1 MDSLIYR
8 YYVTFV
14 LMEVKEVKIENLHN
28 ARKRIRDIGCDP
40 KSIDIMAPKA
50 VFRTLLIKDVHPIDA
65 IIIKQDMLS
74 LGGEVAIPKDVFE
87 RRDEKCKILV
97 MGTLR
102 QLKDL
107 VGKLY
112 RHHSRIKTIAKELE
126 DFLEEEYE
134 GSESRK
140 KDL

>member
-1 MDSLIYR
+1 MSNLR
-8 YYVTFV
+8 R
-14 LMEVKEVKIENLHN
+14 IEISDIEH
-28 ARKRIRDIGCDP
+28 ARKLIQDIGCDP
-40 KSIDIMAPKA
+40 KSIEIMAPKA

-112 RHHSRIKTIAKELE
+112 RHHSRIKTIAKELK

-140 KDL
+140 KDF

>member
-1 MDSLIYR
+1 MSNLR
-8 YYVTFV
+8 R
-14 LMEVKEVKIENLHN
+14 IEISDIEH
-28 ARKRIRDIGCDP
+28 ARKLIQDIGCDP

-50 VFRTLLIKDVHPIDA
+50 VFRTLLIEDVHPIDA

-74 LGGEVAIPKDVFE
+74 IGGEVAIPKDVFE

-134 GSESRK
+134 ESESRK

>member
-1 MDSLIYR
+1 MSNLR
-8 YYVTFV
+8 R
-14 LMEVKEVKIENLHN
+14 IEISDIEH
-28 ARKRIRDIGCDP
+28 ARKLIQDIGCDP
-40 KSIDIMAPKA
+40 KSIEIMAPKA

>member
-1 MDSLIYR
+1 MSNLR
-8 YYVTFV
+8 R
-14 LMEVKEVKIENLHN
+14 IEISDIEH
-28 ARKRIRDIGCDP
+28 ARKLIQDIGCDP
-40 KSIDIMAPKA
+40 KSIEIMAPKA
-50 VFRTLLIKDVHPIDA
+50 VFRTLLIEDVHPIDA

-74 LGGEVAIPKDVFE
+74 IGGEVAIPKDVFE

>member
-1 MDSLIYR
+1 MR
-8 YYVTFV
+8 R
-14 LMEVKEVKIENLHN
+14 IEISDIEH
-28 ARKRIRDIGCDP
+28 ARKLIQDIGCDP
-40 KSIDIMAPKA
+40 KSIEIMAPKA

>member
-1 MDSLIYR
+1 MSNLRKVEISD
-8 YYVTFV
+8 
-14 LMEVKEVKIENLHN
+14 IEH
-28 ARKRIRDIGCDP
+28 ARKLIQNIGCDP

-50 VFRTLLIKDVHPIDA
+50 VFRTLLIEGVHPVDA

-74 LGGEVAIPKDVFE
+74 IGGEVAIPKDVFE
-87 RRDEKCKILV
+87 RRDGKCKILV

-112 RHHSRIKTIAKELE
+112 RHHPRIKTIAKELE

-134 GSESRK
+134 RSENRK
-140 KDL
+140 KDLQVG

>member
-1 MDSLIYR
+1 MR
-8 YYVTFV
+8 R
-14 LMEVKEVKIENLHN
+14 IEISDIEH
-28 ARKRIRDIGCDP
+28 ARKLIQDIGCDP
-40 KSIDIMAPKA
+40 KSIEIMAPKA
-50 VFRTLLIKDVHPIDA
+50 VFRTLLIEDVHPIDA

-74 LGGEVAIPKDVFE
+74 IGGEVAIPKDVFE
-87 RRDEKCKILV
+87 RGDEKCKILV

-112 RHHSRIKTIAKELE
+112 RHHSRIKTIAKELK

-140 KDL
+140 KDF

>member
-1 MDSLIYR
+1 MSNLR
-8 YYVTFV
+8 R
-14 LMEVKEVKIENLHN
+14 IEISDIEH
-28 ARKRIRDIGCDP
+28 ARKLIQDIGCDP
-40 KSIDIMAPKA
+40 KSIEIMAPKA

-74 LGGEVAIPKDVFE
+74 LGGEVAIPRDVFE

-112 RHHSRIKTIAKELE
+112 RHHSRIKIIAKELE

>member
-1 MDSLIYR
+1 MR
-8 YYVTFV
+8 R
-14 LMEVKEVKIENLHN
+14 IEISDIEH
-28 ARKRIRDIGCDP
+28 ARKLIQDIGCDP
-40 KSIDIMAPKA
+40 KSIEIMAPKA

-112 RHHSRIKTIAKELE
+112 RHHSRIKTIAKELK

-140 KDL
+140 KDF

>member
-1 MDSLIYR
+1 MR
-8 YYVTFV
+8 R
-14 LMEVKEVKIENLHN
+14 IEISDIEH
-28 ARKRIRDIGCDP
+28 ARKLIQDTGCDP
-40 KSIDIMAPKA
+40 KSIEIMAPKA
-50 VFRTLLIKDVHPIDA
+50 VFRTLLIEDVHPIDA

-74 LGGEVAIPKDVFE
+74 IGGEVAIPKDVFE

-112 RHHSRIKTIAKELE
+112 RHHSRIKTIAKELK

>member
-1 MDSLIYR
+1 MSNLR
-8 YYVTFV
+8 R
-14 LMEVKEVKIENLHN
+14 IEISDIEH
-28 ARKRIRDIGCDP
+28 ARKLIQDIGCDP
-40 KSIDIMAPKA
+40 KSIEIMAPKA

-112 RHHSRIKTIAKELE
+112 RHHSRIKTIAKELK

>member
-1 MDSLIYR
+1 M
-8 YYVTFV
+8 
-14 LMEVKEVKIENLHN
+14 KIIQMSMSNLRRIEISDIEH
-28 ARKRIRDIGCDP
+28 ARKLIQDIGCDP
-40 KSIDIMAPKA
+40 KSIEIMAPKA

>member
-1 MDSLIYR
+1 MR
-8 YYVTFV
+8 R
-14 LMEVKEVKIENLHN
+14 IEISDIEH
-28 ARKRIRDIGCDP
+28 ARKLIQDIGCDP
-40 KSIDIMAPKA
+40 KSIEIMAPKA

-112 RHHSRIKTIAKELE
+112 RHHSRIKTIAKELK

>member
-1 MDSLIYR
+1 MSNLR
-8 YYVTFV
+8 R
-14 LMEVKEVKIENLHN
+14 IEISDIEH
-28 ARKRIRDIGCDP
+28 ARKLIQDIGCDP
-40 KSIDIMAPKA
+40 KSIEIMAPKA

-74 LGGEVAIPKDVFE
+74 LGGEVAIPRDVFE

-112 RHHSRIKTIAKELE
+112 RHHSRIKTIAKELK

>member
-1 MDSLIYR
+1 M
-8 YYVTFV
+8 
-14 LMEVKEVKIENLHN
+14 KIIQMSMSNLRRIEISDIGH
-28 ARKRIRDIGCDP
+28 ARKLIQDIGCDP
-40 KSIDIMAPKA
+40 KSIEIMAPKA
-50 VFRTLLIKDVHPIDA
+50 VFRTLLIEDVHPIDA

-126 DFLEEEYE
+126 DFLEGEYE

>member
-1 MDSLIYR
+1 MR
-8 YYVTFV
+8 R
-14 LMEVKEVKIENLHN
+14 IEISDIEH
-28 ARKRIRDIGCDP
+28 ARKLIQDIGCDP
-40 KSIDIMAPKA
+40 KSIEIMAPKA

-74 LGGEVAIPKDVFE
+74 IGGEVAIPKDVFE

-112 RHHSRIKTIAKELE
+112 RHHSRIKTIAKELK

>member
-1 MDSLIYR
+1 MR
-8 YYVTFV
+8 R
-14 LMEVKEVKIENLHN
+14 IEISDIEH
-28 ARKRIRDIGCDP
+28 ARKLIQDIGCDP
-40 KSIDIMAPKA
+40 KSIEIMAPKA

-126 DFLEEEYE
+126 DFLEGEYE

>member
-1 MDSLIYR
+1 LR
-8 YYVTFV
+8 R
-14 LMEVKEVKIENLHN
+14 IEISDIEH
-28 ARKRIRDIGCDP
+28 ARKLIQDIGCDP
-40 KSIDIMAPKA
+40 KSIEIMAPKA

>member
-1 MDSLIYR
+1 MR
-8 YYVTFV
+8 R
-14 LMEVKEVKIENLHN
+14 IEISDIEH
-28 ARKRIRDIGCDP
+28 ARKLIQDIGCDP
-40 KSIDIMAPKA
+40 KSIEIMAPKA

-112 RHHSRIKTIAKELE
+112 RHNSRIKTIAKELK

>member
-1 MDSLIYR
+1 MR
-8 YYVTFV
+8 R
-14 LMEVKEVKIENLHN
+14 IEISDIEH
-28 ARKRIRDIGCDP
+28 ARKLIQDIGCDP
-40 KSIDIMAPKA
+40 KSIEIMAPKA
-50 VFRTLLIKDVHPIDA
+50 VFRTLLIEDVHPIDA

-112 RHHSRIKTIAKELE
+112 RHHSRIKTIAKELK

>member
-1 MDSLIYR
+1 MR
-8 YYVTFV
+8 R
-14 LMEVKEVKIENLHN
+14 IEISDIEH
-28 ARKRIRDIGCDP
+28 ARKLIQDIGCDP
-40 KSIDIMAPKA
+40 KSIEIMAPKA

-74 LGGEVAIPKDVFE
+74 LGGEVAIPRDVFE

-112 RHHSRIKTIAKELE
+112 RHHSRIKTIAKELK

-140 KDL
+140 KDF

>member
-1 MDSLIYR
+1 MR
-8 YYVTFV
+8 R
-14 LMEVKEVKIENLHN
+14 IEISDIEH
-28 ARKRIRDIGCDP
+28 ARKLIQDIGCDP
-40 KSIDIMAPKA
+40 KSIEIMAPKA
-50 VFRTLLIKDVHPIDA
+50 VFRALLIKDVHPIDA

-74 LGGEVAIPKDVFE
+74 IGGEVAIPRDVFE